1 MNSKPASPSFAA
13 VLRQRAEARLL
24 EQSTKPWPDSTLLND
39 AASPERLF
47 HELQVH
53 QVELELQNAELLE
66 ARERTEILL
75 EKYTDL
81 YDFAPVG
88 YLTLTPD
95 GTIRLVNLTAARLL
109 GHTRAQLTGLRLGW
123 QITADAQPRF
133 GTFLEAVFASEE
145 KQSCELTLGSDG
157 RSQRTVSLEAERSL
171 DRQECRVVMT
181 DITERKHAEEK
192 VRISEIRYRRLF
204 EAAHDGVLLLDPGTR
219 QITDANPFMTKL
231 LGYPREQLVGKEL
244 FEIGLLK
251 DETASQEMFRKLKRS
266 HQVRYEDLP
275 LESRD
280 GRHQEV
286 EVVANLYTE
295 NGHTVIQCNIR
306 DITTRKKA
314 EELLRRN
321 EALFS
326 ALLDQ
331 APVGVYVVDDQFR
344 LQQCN
349 PLARSVFGKIHPL
362 IGRDFSEINHLLW
375 PKKVSDRMIREF
387 RHTLKTGKSYRSPE
401 FTERRLNSNRSESY
415 EWQIQRITLPDGAH
429 GVVAFFNDITERTRA
444 EETKRRVAEL
454 AAANREANRDIAR
467 RQVVEATLRKSDEL
481 QRGMLAESRQLHAQL
496 RLLARQ
502 IITAQED
509 ERKKISRDLHDDVL
523 QTLVGINVA
532 LATLTKHAPPGRSGL
547 QTKINHTRRLVK
559 KSVEAVHQ
567 FARDLRPAVLDDL
580 GLVPALR
587 AYTKILAERK
597 KLKIKLTVTG
607 AVESLS
613 NAKRTV
619 LFRVAQEALT
629 NVVRHAHATTATLDV
644 CDLPGAV
651 RMEISDNG
659 RSFPVEK
666 TLKAK
671 NFKRLGLVGIKE
683 RIEMVG
689 GTLSLTS
696 VPGQGT
702 TLRAEIPL

>member
-1 MNSKPASPSFAA
+1 MTSKPDKSGFATA
-13 VLRQRAEARLL
+13 LRQRAEARVQ
-24 EQSTKPWPDSTLLND
+24 ERTTNPWPDPTVLDNIS
-39 AASPERLF
+39 SPERLF

-53 QVELELQNAELLE
+53 QVELELQNAELIE

-81 YDFAPVG
+81 YDFALVG
-88 YLTLTPD
+88 YLTLSYD

-109 GHTRAQLTGLRLGW
+109 GQPRAKLTGLRLAW
-123 QITADAQPRF
+123 QLTAEAQPLF
-133 GTFLEAVFASEE
+133 QTFLKQVFAHEG
-145 KQSCELTLGSDG
+145 KQSCELTLGAEG
-157 RSQRTVSLEAERSL
+157 RPRRTVSLEAERSL
-171 DRQECRVVMT
+171 DRQECRVVMA
-181 DITERKHAEEK
+181 DITDRKQAEEK
-192 VRISEIRYRRLF
+192 VRVSEIRYRRLF

-231 LGYPREQLVGKEL
+231 LGYPRDQLVGKEL

-251 DETASQEMFRKLKRS
+251 DEAASQEMFRKLKRS

-286 EVVANLYTE
+286 EVVANLYMEGT
-295 NGHTVIQCNIR
+295 HTVIQCNIR
-306 DITTRKKA
+306 DITARKQA
-314 EELLRRN
+314 DDILRRS

-326 ALLDQ
+326 ALIAQ
-331 APVGVYVVDDQFR
+331 APVGVYVVDEQFR

-349 PLARSVFGKIHPL
+349 PIARSLFKKIQPL
-362 IGRDFSEINHLLW
+362 IGRDFAEIHQLLW
-375 PKKVSDRMIREF
+375 PKRVSDRVISQF
-387 RHTLKTGKSYRSPE
+387 RHTLKTGKSYHSPG
-401 FTERRLNSNRSESY
+401 FTERRLDTRKTESY
-415 EWQIQRITLPDGAH
+415 EWQLQRITLPDGTH
-429 GVVAFFNDITERTRA
+429 GVVAFFTDITERKNA
-444 EETKRRVAEL
+444 EETKRRVAQL
-454 AAANREANRDIAR
+454 ATANREANRDIAR
-467 RQVVEATLRKSDEL
+467 RRVVEATLRKSDDR
-481 QRGMLAESRQLHAQL
+481 QRGMLAESRQLHDQL
-496 RLLARQ
+496 KLLARQ

-509 ERKKISRDLHDDVL
+509 ERKRISRDLHDDVL

-532 LATLTKHAPPGRSGL
+532 LATLTKGAASRSSGL
-547 QTKINHTRRLVK
+547 QAKITRTRRLVK

-587 AYTKILAERK
+587 AYASALAKRK
-597 KLKIKLTVTG
+597 KIKISLTLEGT
-607 AVESLS
+607 AESLS
-613 NAKRTV
+613 SAKRTV

-629 NVVRHAHATTATLDV
+629 NVVRHARATEARLNLGDI
-644 CDLPGAV
+644 PGAI

-671 NFKRLGLVGIKE
+671 NFKRLGLVGVRE

-689 GTLSLTS
+689 GTLLLTS